1 MADDAALLAL
11 LQLTDS
17 GFPSG
22 AYTLSHGLETL
33 VAEDWVT
40 GPDAL
45 GEAIATLLLDRAAEA
60 DLPVLLAAHAV
71 ATMATASAE
80 GGGGAIDRLAAL
92 DRTLETVKL
101 AREEREGSMRVGRRL
116 LVEAA
121 RLFPET
127 AVARYAAAVRATGGP
142 PGHTA
147 VAQGLTYAAAGVSAR
162 TAALAAGA
170 ALASGTVTAAMRL
183 GLIGHG
189 DAQRLLLA
197 AHPVIAAAVDR
208 AEICDPFDLRPSA
221 PMLDIALAR
230 HERAD
235 VRTFAS

>member
-33 VAEDWVT
+33 VAEGWVADP
-40 GPDAL
+40 GAL
-45 GEAIATLLLDRAAEA
+45 GTVIAALLLDRAAEA
-60 DLPVLLAAHAV
+60 DLPVVLAAHRL
-71 ATMATASAE
+71 
-80 GGGGAIDRLAAL
+80 GADADDGVIDQLADL

-101 AREEREGSMRVGRRL
+101 AREEREGSRRVGRRL
-116 LVEAA
+116 LSEAA
-121 RLFPET
+121 RLYPG
-127 AVARYAAAVRATGGP
+127 ALVARYAAVARAAGGP
-142 PGHTA
+142 PGHAA
-147 VAQGLTYAAAGVSAR
+147 VAQGLAYAAAGVAAR
-162 TAALAAGA
+162 TAALAVGA

-189 DAQRLLLA
+189 DAQRLLLE

-208 AEICDPFDLRPSA
+208 AETRDPADLRPSA